1 MDRIRE
7 WSFPVVLLTAW
18 IAIAGYTLSSL
29 GEAHA
34 RMTAARKVVP
44 PAENATAVVSKH
56 LPLVRKTQKPV
67 VHRGPRA

>member
-18 IAIAGYTLSSL
+18 IAVAGYTLSSL

-34 RMTAARKVVP
+34 RVAAAQKVAP
-44 PAENATAVVSKH
+44 PAESAAPVASKH
-56 LPLVRKTQKPV
+56 LSLVRKTQKPV